1 MVESRCP
8 TCSSLVL
15 PGQSFCAKC
24 GTSLAG
30 LAVPAPEPEPPLE
43 SESTTEAAPEIERYE
58 GPLLVSP
65 ESDAEPAPH
74 IPGGYVSP
82 TPGLEPSAWVINP
95 SNGGSMRPGSSIGI
109 QVGARPM
116 SLGGSEEQRR
126 PEPPQT
132 EPAVPTPPFQAVS
145 TPPAPEAAPVAPA
158 PVAPAPLPVA
168 PIPQPSYAPP
178 VSQQEPLPSFVV
190 PGRAVPRS
198 PFAAPVPPA
207 LLAPPIVR
215 PPQVAKGPE
224 NAPARKE
231 SISELI
237 AFGLVAAGAFIGI
250 ASLFLPW
257 SGVTGIGIGT
267 MSIAG
272 SPPSPN
278 QWGWAMPASML
289 LFLVSVP
296 VLAAAA
302 ASDRGQERYPRF
314 GSVIGRVTDLVLPMI
329 LGGMYLGVVL
339 MYLTVP
345 ADYGPGLYLGQ
356 YVLGLGAVLLIAGA
370 VVTAFLPPRV
380 EDHPD

>member
-1 MVESRCP
+1 
-8 TCSSLVL
+8 
-15 PGQSFCAKC
+15 
-24 GTSLAG
+24 
-30 LAVPAPEPEPPLE
+30 
-43 SESTTEAAPEIERYE
+43 
-58 GPLLVSP
+58 
-65 ESDAEPAPH
+65 
-74 IPGGYVSP
+74 
-82 TPGLEPSAWVINP
+82 
-95 SNGGSMRPGSSIGI
+95 
-109 QVGARPM
+109 
-116 SLGGSEEQRR
+116 
-126 PEPPQT
+126 
-132 EPAVPTPPFQAVS
+132 
-145 TPPAPEAAPVAPA
+145 
-158 PVAPAPLPVA
+158 
-168 PIPQPSYAPP
+168 
-178 VSQQEPLPSFVV
+178 
-190 PGRAVPRS
+190 
-198 PFAAPVPPA
+198 

>member
-1 MVESRCP
+1 
-8 TCSSLVL
+8 VL
-15 PGQSFCAKC
+15 
-24 GTSLAG
+24 T
-30 LAVPAPEPEPPLE
+30 
-43 SESTTEAAPEIERYE
+43 
-58 GPLLVSP
+58 
-65 ESDAEPAPH
+65 
-74 IPGGYVSP
+74 
-82 TPGLEPSAWVINP
+82 
-95 SNGGSMRPGSSIGI
+95 
-109 QVGARPM
+109 
-116 SLGGSEEQRR
+116 
-126 PEPPQT
+126 
-132 EPAVPTPPFQAVS
+132 
-145 TPPAPEAAPVAPA
+145 
-158 PVAPAPLPVA
+158 
-168 PIPQPSYAPP
+168 
-178 VSQQEPLPSFVV
+178 
-190 PGRAVPRS
+190 
-198 PFAAPVPPA
+198 
-207 LLAPPIVR
+207 PPIV
-215 PPQVAKGPE
+215 PPPPVAEGPGS
-224 NAPARKE
+224 APARKE

-278 QWGWAMPASML
+278 QWGWAMPASLL
-289 LFLVSVP
+289 LFLLSAP

-302 ASDRGQERYPRF
+302 ASDRGQERYPRL

-329 LGGMYLGVVL
+329 LGGVYLGVIL